1 MRENTK
7 HIIKQLLSFYR
18 KVTGRKIIILGKCK
32 TKISKQAHLII
43 DSYMVFNQ
51 DIDFLY
57 RGGGVYGKLIISKES
72 TVNIKQNVI
81 FCANCQFE
89 TFGRAYVEIGDRAHF
104 NNNVTL
110 IVRDRVVIGSDTIV
124 SQNVVIRDSDVHS
137 ICGSI
142 NHAPIIIGNHVW
154 IGTNAII
161 LKGVT
166 IGDGAVIA
174 AGAVVTSDVPA
185 GCIVAG
191 NPARVIKESIQWEK

>member
-1 MRENTK
+1 MRYSLK
-7 HIIKQLLSFYR
+7 IQLQFLLSLYGKISR
-18 KVTGRKIIILGKCK
+18 RKIIILGKCK
-32 TKISKQAHLII
+32 TRINKEAKISI
-43 DSYMVFNQ
+43 DEYMIFNQ

-57 RGGGVYGKLIISKES
+57 RGGATGKLIISKGS
-72 TVNIKQNVI
+72 TINIKKNVI
-81 FCANCQFE
+81 FFSNCQFE
-89 TFGRAYVEIGDRAHF
+89 TFGESYAEIGENTHF

-110 IVRDRVVIGSDTIV
+110 IVRDRVVIGNDTIV
-124 SQNVVIRDSDVHS
+124 SQNVIIRDSDVHS
-137 ICGSI
+137 ICGQT

-185 GCIVAG
+185 NCIAAG
-191 NPARVIKESIQWEK
+191 NPARVIKENVQWEK